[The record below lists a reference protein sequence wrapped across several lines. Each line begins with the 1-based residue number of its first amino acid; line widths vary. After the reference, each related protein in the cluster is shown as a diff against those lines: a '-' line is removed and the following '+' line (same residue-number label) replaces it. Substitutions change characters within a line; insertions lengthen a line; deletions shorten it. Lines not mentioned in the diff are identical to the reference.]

1 MTRKLEELFDLPT
14 VDNEVLVSEEDT
26 QIQISEN
33 QQTIQHVNETID
45 KIDAALP
52 AVKSLDTGDD
62 EMDELAAAAKESFD
76 ELMALGMNVEP
87 RHSGKLFEV
96 ASSLLGHAITAK
108 TAKLDKKIKM
118 IELQLK
124 KAKLDKDAGKTE
136 DPAEGQG
143 TVLDRNALLEQIL
156 NKGNEDKS

>member
-1 MTRKLEELFDLPT
+1 
-14 VDNEVLVSEEDT
+14 
-26 QIQISEN
+26 
-33 QQTIQHVNETID
+33 
-45 KIDAALP
+45 
-52 AVKSLDTGDD
+52 
-62 EMDELAAAAKESFD
+62 MDELAAAAKESFD